1 MVLRT
6 HEVNQLSVQNPTAV
20 IICGCIGCLSAFS
33 TVVVLRLR
41 VIGVIVG
48 WHHLTLLELLHHKH
62 HLLLLAA
69 RVSGRGEAGEFAQTI
84 LV

>member
-20 IICGCIGCLSAFS
+20 IICGCVGSLSAFP
-33 TVVVLRLR
+33 TVVVLSLR
-41 VIGVIVG
+41 VIVG